1 MPKPARQFRTEAIVL
16 SRRDFGESDRLLKLF
31 TPDYGKISAVA
42 KGARKPKSKVGGHI
56 ELFARSDVLIHKGRS
71 LDILVQ
77 AELVEPYLGLRE
89 DLRRAAY
96 ANYAAELLDR
106 FTADEDVAQAELFAL
121 LHQSLRR
128 IAEAADPRLAARFY
142 ELHLLDL
149 AGFRP
154 ELMEC
159 VATRQPLRPEA
170 QFFSNGEG
178 GVVSQSAA
186 AQIGSP
192 LVSLDFDTLKLLR
205 HLLRNGQNYER
216 VQSLRITP
224 QQHTHA
230 ERIMLGYIS
239 HLLESKLQSIDFIR
253 RLRQFSPAS
262 IAR

>member
-1 MPKPARQFRTEAIVL
+1 MPKPARQFRTQAIIL

-31 TPDYGKISAVA
+31 TPDYGKLSAIA
-42 KGARKPKSKVGGHI
+42 KGARKPRSKLGGHI

-77 AELVEPYLGLRE
+77 AELIDPYLGLRD

-106 FTADEDVAQAELFAL
+106 FTADEDVSQAELFAL
-121 LHQSLRR
+121 LDQSLRR
-128 IAEAADPRLAARFY
+128 IADAADPRLAARFY

-159 VATRQPLRPEA
+159 VVQREALRP
-170 QFFSNGEG
+170 QNHFFSNDEG

-186 AQIGSP
+186 AHIGSP
-192 LVSLDFDTLKLLR
+192 LAPLDFDTLKLLR
-205 HLLRNGQNYER
+205 HLLRNADNYGA
-216 VQSLRITP
+216 VQSLRLTAR
-224 QQHTHA
+224 QHAHA
-230 ERIMLGYIS
+230 ERIMLGYLS
-239 HLLESKLQSIDFIR
+239 YLLESKLQSIDFIR
-253 RLRQFSPAS
+253 RLRQFSPAD
-262 IAR
+262 

>member
-1 MPKPARQFRTEAIVL
+1 MPKPARQFRTQAIVL

-77 AELVEPYLGLRE
+77 AELIDPYLGLRE

-159 VATRQPLRPEA
+159 VVTRQPLRPEA
-170 QFFSNGEG
+170 QFFSNDEG
-178 GVVSQSAA
+178 GVVSRSAA
-186 AQIGSP
+186 AQIGSKLAP
-192 LVSLDFDTLKLLR
+192 LDFDTLKLLR
-205 HLLRNGQNYER
+205 HLRRNVQNYTP
-216 VQSLRITP
+216 VQSLRVTP
-224 QQHTHA
+224 QQHAHA

-239 HLLESKLQSIDFIR
+239 HLLESRLQSIDFIR

-262 IAR
+262 QS